1 MIAEDQL
8 LFRKALIQLLHSL
21 GNIKVTG
28 EFSNGKELLAAL
40 EDTAELPEVV
50 LLDLNMEELNGVE
63 TTKRLREDFP
73 DIKIVVLSL
82 YYEAPIIV
90 KMVQLGVNA
99 YLPKNCEPGEVKE
112 TILKVVENDFY
123 FNQAVL
129 GAIRSGMMHPETGK
143 TKIPFED
150 TNPLTKRE
158 QEVLR
163 LICLQYTTTEIAD
176 KLFVSKRTVDGH
188 RNKLLEKTAS
198 KNAAGLV
205 LYAVKNKM
213 IDLTENLMGGGH
225 A

>member
-1 MIAEDQL
+1 MIAEDQR

-21 GNIKVTG
+21 GNIKITG
-28 EFSNGKELLAAL
+28 EFSNGKELLATL
-40 EDTAELPEVV
+40 RGTAVLPDVV

-63 TTKRLREDFP
+63 TTKLLREGFP
-73 DIKIVVLSL
+73 GIKIVVLSL

-90 KMVQLGVNA
+90 KMVQLGINA
-99 YLPKNCEPGEVKE
+99 YLPKNCEPQEVKE

-123 FNQAVL
+123 FSNAVL
-129 GAIRSGMMHPETGK
+129 GAIRSDMMHPETGK
-143 TKIPFED
+143 TKNPFEGPD
-150 TNPLTKRE
+150 YLTRRE

-176 KLFVSKRTVDGH
+176 KLFISKRTVDGH
-188 RNKLLEKTAS
+188 RNNLLEKTAS

-213 IDLTENLMGGGH
+213 IDLTESLIGGGH